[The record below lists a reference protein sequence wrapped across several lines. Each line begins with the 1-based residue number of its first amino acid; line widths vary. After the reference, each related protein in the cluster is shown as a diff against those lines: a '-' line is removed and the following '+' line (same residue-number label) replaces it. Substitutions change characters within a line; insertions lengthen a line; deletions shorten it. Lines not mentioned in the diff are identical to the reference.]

1 MPRQRQKQK
10 KAGKERLRGRFEA
23 VMNRRHLLTA
33 LAAAPFTPALAAEK
47 KWRVGVIGH
56 TGRGGYGH
64 GLDTMWKAI
73 PATEIVAIADA
84 DPKGLDAE
92 VKKLGTGKPYA
103 DYQAMLATEKPDIVA
118 IGPREIDQHRDMLL
132 AAIHNGAKGIYIEKP
147 FVRSPAE
154 ADEVI
159 AAAEKSGTKIAIAH
173 RNRYHPAL
181 AAAAKLIADGAI
193 GRVLEMRGRGK
204 EDPRGGGLDLW
215 VLGTHVMNVAT
226 TLAGAPLACFASV
239 YQDGKAATKADVKDG
254 AEGIGPLTGT
264 EVHARFEMSNGV
276 PFFFDSLKEAR
287 LKKPAYDDPASF
299 GLQVF
304 GNEGVI
310 DFRMDQEPF
319 AWIQTGKEPRKP
331 ILADKELAKRDR
343 KQPRAA
349 LRCRAGPPAHGN
361 DQRHLPIA
369 HSEWRARRFPARE
382 TGKSAGGVVIGKQ
395 NNPMPLTA
403 VLTPAEEGGFIAYNP
418 ETGTTTQGD
427 SVDEAVTNLREATE
441 LYLEEY

>member
-73 PATEIVAIADA
+73 PSTEIVAIADA

-92 VKKLGTGKPYA
+92 VKKLGAGKPYA

-226 TLAGAPLACFASV
+226 TLAGAPVACFASV

-331 ILADKELAKRDR
+331 ILADKELAKRVSSHEIPGLDLIDAIENNR
-343 KQPRAA
+343 VPLCDAA
-349 LRCRAGPPAHGN
+349 QGRQLMEMISAIFQSHIQNG
-361 DQRHLPIA
+361 
-369 HSEWRARRFPARE
+369 ARVAFPLVKRE
-382 TGKSAGGVVIGKQ
+382 
-395 NNPMPLTA
+395 NPLA
-403 VLTPAEEGGFIAYNP
+403 VWL
-418 ETGTTTQGD
+418 
-427 SVDEAVTNLREATE
+427 
-441 LYLEEY
+441 